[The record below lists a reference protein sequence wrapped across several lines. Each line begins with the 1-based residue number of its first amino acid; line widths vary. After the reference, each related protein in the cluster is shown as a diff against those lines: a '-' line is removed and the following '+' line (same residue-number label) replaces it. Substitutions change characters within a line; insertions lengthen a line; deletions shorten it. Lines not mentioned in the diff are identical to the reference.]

1 MKIFITMTLFLLAL
15 FTGADPV
22 RAAEAISTLPGD
34 KLSAPASGL
43 VIGRITQIDGQ
54 SLLVKEEGE
63 APVRVH
69 MTAETVSP
77 GNLQVGDQV
86 MVSLLEDGRAAVIT
100 KGQIE
105 AEVSVLDEGGREA
118 R

>member
-1 MKIFITMTLFLLAL
+1 MKIFITMTLFSLVL
-15 FTGADPV
+15 FTEADPA
-22 RAAEAISTLPGD
+22 RAAEAISALPGNE
-34 KLSAPASGL
+34 LSAPASAL

-54 SLLVKEEGE
+54 SLLVKEDGE
-63 APVRVH
+63 APVRVQV
-69 MTAETVSP
+69 TAETVSP

-100 KGQIE
+100 KEQID
-105 AEVSVLDEGGREA
+105 AEVSVLDESGREA